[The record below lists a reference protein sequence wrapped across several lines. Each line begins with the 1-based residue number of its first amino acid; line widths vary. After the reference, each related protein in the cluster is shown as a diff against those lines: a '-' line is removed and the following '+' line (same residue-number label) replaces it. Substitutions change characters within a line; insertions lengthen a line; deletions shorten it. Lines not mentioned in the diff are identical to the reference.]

1 MPSICLYFQVHQPY
15 RLRNYTIFE
24 LDNDYF
30 DDSKNAEICRRV
42 ARKCYLPSNLLM
54 LKLIREYEGRFR
66 ISYSITGA
74 LLEQLE
80 LFAPEVLASFQ
91 QLAATGCVEFLA
103 ETYYHSLSF
112 LYSQAEFI
120 EQIRMQKQTIHR
132 LFGQTPRVFRNT
144 ELIYNNDLAA
154 VIEQLGGFDMILAEG
169 ADHILGYRS
178 PNFVYRPPN
187 STKLNLLLKNYR
199 LSDDI
204 AFRFSNRD
212 WGEWPVTAD
221 RFASWINA
229 INGNGHVVNLFM
241 DYETLGEHQWE
252 DTGIFSFMQY
262 LPSEILKYPDNDF
275 KTPGEVA
282 AAYDA
287 VGVFDVPYTISW
299 ADIERD
305 LSAWLGNSMQENA
318 LAELYGLEQ
327 KVKRTNDRDIIIDW
341 RKLQASDHFYYM
353 CTKYFADGD
362 VHKYFNPYDSPY
374 DAYMTFM
381 TVLDNLNSRCH
392 RALLQKE
399 QEPFSIVR
407 GEALPSLK

>member
-1 MPSICLYFQVHQPY
+1 M
-15 RLRNYTIFE
+15 
-24 LDNDYF
+24 
-30 DDSKNAEICRRV
+30 A
-42 ARKCYLPSNLLM
+42 
-54 LKLIREYEGRFR
+54 
-66 ISYSITGA
+66 
-74 LLEQLE
+74 
-80 LFAPEVLASFQ
+80 
-91 QLAATGCVEFLA
+91 
-103 ETYYHSLSF
+103 
-112 LYSQAEFI
+112 
-120 EQIRMQKQTIHR
+120 
-132 LFGQTPRVFRNT
+132 
-144 ELIYNNDLAA
+144 
-154 VIEQLGGFDMILAEG
+154 
-169 ADHILGYRS
+169 
-178 PNFVYRPPN
+178 
-187 STKLNLLLKNYR
+187 
-199 LSDDI
+199 
-204 AFRFSNRD
+204 
-212 WGEWPVTAD
+212 
-221 RFASWINA
+221 
-229 INGNGHVVNLFM
+229 
-241 DYETLGEHQWE
+241 
-252 DTGIFSFMQY
+252 GIFSFMQY

-305 LSAWLGNSMQENA
+305 LSAWRGNPMQENA
-318 LAELYGLEQ
+318 LAELYGLGQ
-327 KVKRTNDRDIIIDW
+327 KVKRTNDRDIITDW